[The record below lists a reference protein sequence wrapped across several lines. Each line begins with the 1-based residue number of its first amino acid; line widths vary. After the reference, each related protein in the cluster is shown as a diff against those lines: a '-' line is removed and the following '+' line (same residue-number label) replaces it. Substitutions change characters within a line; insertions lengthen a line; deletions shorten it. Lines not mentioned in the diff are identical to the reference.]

1 MLNRNDRKALRRNR
15 SAVSWLCVLLLFLV
29 VWIKNLYS
37 DIRFVETDYN
47 ILNIELDEAKR
58 ECEKRKNKI
67 DSLTAIINHKDTSV
81 ISEIKKSY
89 KPIVRKDT
97 TGHKVDSIKPLK
109 EENILKD
116 TIK

>member
-29 VWIKNLYS
+29 IWIKNLYS
-37 DIRFVETDYN
+37 DISFVENDNN
-47 ILNIELDEAKR
+47 IIKIELDEVKR
-58 ECEKRKNKI
+58 ECESHKSKI
-67 DSLTAIINHKDTSV
+67 DSLTAIINQKDTGV
-81 ISEIKKSY
+81 ISEVKKSY

>member
-15 SAVSWLCVLLLFLV
+15 SAVSWLCVLVLILG

-37 DIRFVETDYN
+37 DINFVESDHN
-47 ILNIELDEAKR
+47 IINIELDEAKR
-58 ECEKRKNKI
+58 ECERRKNKI
-67 DSLTAIINHKDTSV
+67 DSLTTIINHKDTGV
-81 ISEIKKSY
+81 ISEVKKSY
-89 KPIVRKDT
+89 KPVVRKDT

-109 EENILKD
+109 EETILKD